1 MNELHAVVLSL
12 MRCPHWYVLMPIFM
26 CVPACAGVHPPSFPS
41 TSHTCMY
48 AHTHA
53 HAGTSMSAK
62 TAAGSQASK
71 KQLKQALKSS
81 VHGLG
86 HKVAAQGRA

>member
-1 MNELHAVVLSL
+1 
-12 MRCPHWYVLMPIFM
+12 
-26 CVPACAGVHPPSFPS
+26 
-41 TSHTCMY
+41 
-48 AHTHA
+48 
-53 HAGTSMSAK
+53 MSAK